1 MAEKRIFCIEVN
13 GECRH
18 LRVVKPYKENDLD
31 TLENAG
37 LEPGTYCAAYY
48 HSAAWERIDPKE
60 CKKCKREKYLEGISR
75 QEAVERMAK
84 AMCSCDGES
93 CKSCA
98 VKNNKYACKSVLH
111 DELFMQ
117 YAEAAIDALLGKE

>member
-1 MAEKRIFCIEVN
+1 MTEKRIFCIEVN

-60 CKKCKREKYLEGISR
+60 CKTCKREKYLEGISR
-75 QEAVERMAK
+75 KEAVEKMEE
-84 AMCSCDGES
+84 AMY
-93 CKSCA
+93 KRF
-98 VKNNKYACKSVLH
+98 
-111 DELFMQ
+111 LFGRRTKRYFAE
-117 YAEAAIDALLGKE
+117 YAEVALDALLGKE